1 MRSGNA
7 MASAVLLLLAAALA
21 ATPAAAQGTLED
33 YRRASGL
40 SRSLAG
46 LTVNVVSSPTW
57 VDDGPRFWYRRT
69 VPGGAEYVLV
79 DAATLEK
86 RPAFDH
92 ARLAAAL
99 SAVLETSHT
108 ALTLPFSS
116 FEYRDGGTAIRLTV
130 RGSQW
135 RCDLAAYTCART
147 GPAPGGG
154 GGAGAGGGTG
164 GGAGGGQQAVRAS
177 PDGQWEAL
185 IRNYN
190 VAVRRTGSTDVRLL
204 SHDGSEGSAYT
215 LGSLRWSPDS
225 RMLAVHRTTP
235 GYRRMV
241 PYIQAAPEDQLQ
253 PKLSEIFYRKPG
265 DVLDTHQPVLFHVA
279 DGRQLVVSNALF
291 PNPYQLT
298 SLQWREDSRALTFEY
313 NQRGHQVYRVI
324 EVDAATGAARA
335 LISEE
340 PETFFS
346 YRNASGSQSD
356 AGTRFRHDIDDGREI
371 LWLSERDGWRHLWLY
386 DGATGRVKNQVTRG
400 DWVVRAVD
408 SVDVAR
414 RQVWF
419 RASGRHAEQD
429 PYFVHYYRVD
439 FDGRNLVAFTEA
451 DGTHTVTYSPD
462 GQYYVDVWSRVDQ
475 PPVAELRRTSDRSVL
490 LELER
495 GDMTAQLA
503 TGWRPPE
510 VFVAKGRDGVTDIW
524 GVIVR
529 PTSFDPAR
537 SYPVIEQIYAGPQG
551 SFVPKSFSAMS
562 PLQPLAELGFI
573 VVQIDGMGTANRS
586 KAFHDVAWRD
596 LGDAG
601 FPDRILWHRAV
612 AARYPYYDLTRV
624 GIYGGSAGGQSA
636 LGGLLFHPDF
646 YHVAVSSVGC
656 HDNRMDKI
664 WWNEQWMGW
673 PLGPHYEASSNV
685 VHAHRLQGRLLL
697 VVGAMDTNVD
707 PASTMQVVDALVRAD
722 KYFDLLV
729 LPGAGHGSGGD
740 YGTRKRYDF
749 FVQHL
754 LGVTPPDWNRG
765 AGSTA
770 TSAGDDIEFDDDLAH
785 PPGFFDHPW
794 QLDGQSHGG
803 AGRQP

>member
-1 MRSGNA
+1 MRGMRSIA
-7 MASAVLLLLAAALA
+7 YAACLLLPLLTTGSAAW
-21 ATPAAAQGTLED
+21 AQGTLED
-33 YRRASGL
+33 YRRAAGL
-40 SRSLAG
+40 GRSLAG
-46 LTVNVVSSPTW
+46 LTVNVVASPTW
-57 VDDGPRFWYRRT
+57 VGESSRFWYRKT
-69 VPGGAEYVLV
+69 VTGGTEFVLV

-86 RPAFDH
+86 RPPFDH
-92 ARLAAAL
+92 ERLAEAL
-99 SAVLETSHT
+99 SLVLDTSYT
-108 ALTLPFSS
+108 ALRLPFSS
-116 FEYRDGGTAIRLTV
+116 FEYREGERAIQVTV
-130 RGSQW
+130 RGAPW
-135 RCDLAAYTCART
+135 RCDLIAYTCAGS

-154 GGAGAGGGTG
+154 PGTGRGAGPAAAGGAP
-164 GGAGGGQQAVRAS
+164 QSAVRAS

-185 IRNYN
+185 IRNWN
-190 VAVRRTGSTDVRLL
+190 LALRRAGSDDVRLL

-215 LGSLRWSPDS
+215 LNSIRWSPDS
-225 RMLAVHRTTP
+225 RKVAVHRTVP

-241 PYIQAAPEDQLQ
+241 PYIQSAPDDQLQ

-265 DVLDTHQPVLFHVA
+265 DVLDTHQPVIFHVEE
-279 DGRQLVVSNALF
+279 GRQLVVANTLF
-291 PNPYQLT
+291 PNAYQL
-298 SLQWREDSRALTFEY
+298 SPMQWREDSRALTFEY

-324 EVDAATGAARA
+324 EVDAATGTARA
-335 LISEE
+335 VISEE

-346 YRNASGSQSD
+346 YRNANGSQTDS
-356 AGTRFRHDIDDGREI
+356 GTRFRYDIEDGREI
-371 LWLSERDGWRHLWLY
+371 LWLSERDGWRHLYLY
-386 DGATGRVKNQVTRG
+386 DGKTGRVKNRVTRG
-400 DWVVRAVD
+400 EWVVRAVD
-408 SVDVAR
+408 SVDVAH

-419 RASGRHAEQD
+419 RASGMHGDQD
-429 PYFVHYYRVD
+429 PYFVHYYRID
-439 FDGRNLVAFTEA
+439 FDGRNLIAYTEEN
-451 DGTHTVTYSPD
+451 GNHTVTYSPD
-462 GQYYVDVWSRVDQ
+462 GRYYVDVWSRVDQ
-475 PPVAELRRTSDRSVL
+475 PPVAQLRRTSDRTVL

-510 VFVAKGRDGVTDIW
+510 VFVAKGRDGTTDIW

-529 PTSFDPAR
+529 PTNFDPSR

-551 SFVPKSFSAMS
+551 SFVPKSFSAM
-562 PLQPLAELGFI
+562 PAPQALAELGFI

-586 KAFHDVAWRD
+586 KVFHDVAWQN

-612 AARYPYYDLTRV
+612 AERYPYYDIGRV
-624 GIYGGSAGGQSA
+624 GIYGGSAGGQNS
-636 LGGLLFHPDF
+636 LGALLFHPDF
-646 YHVAVSSVGC
+646 YQVAVSSVGC

-673 PLGPHYEASSNV
+673 PLAPHYEASSNV

-707 PASTMQVVDALVRAD
+707 PASTMQVVDALIRAD

-729 LPGAGHGSGGD
+729 IPNAGHGAGGS

-765 AGSTA
+765 ASTTA
-770 TSAGDDIEFDDDLAH
+770 TSDADGIEFDDDLEY
-785 PPGFFDHPW
+785 PPGFFDQPW
-794 QLDGQSHGG
+794 DFESWI
-803 AGRQP
+803 A